1 MANKYPTSTEYF
13 CGNCEDEVIG
23 FPAGC
28 RILSGRP
35 LCLRC
40 TQIGIDEG
48 WAQPQNLEPETRI
61 YESSRKPGIMVMGFF
76 ITVLIV
82 VIGAVLMLMTG
93 PDKNR

>member
-35 LCLRC
+35 LCFRC
-40 TQIGIDEG
+40 TQIGIEEG
-48 WAQPQNLEPETRI
+48 WGQPQQLEPETRI
-61 YESSRKPGIMVMGFF
+61 CQSNRKPGIMVMGFF
-76 ITVLIV
+76 MAVLILV
-82 VIGAVLMLMTG
+82 VGAVLMLLTG
-93 PDKNR
+93 SSKNR